1 MIAIRSFLKVEN
13 ALVPVEE
20 FVGPV
25 LDDSYIE
32 GAIELSIG
40 HKPILT
46 REMVDYVDQLWAY
59 LIRGLGEVV
68 AGREFSTFYP
78 DMPLEVVLRPQGDR
92 VTLMVDPSEGGAQAS
107 ATLDE
112 LCRAMATA
120 GTLFFERLGPFVPG
134 NQTMYDRYI
143 ADLAVLAKVFANQ
156 SIS

>member
-20 FVGPV
+20 FVGPI
-25 LDDSYIE
+25 LDDNYIE

-40 HKPILT
+40 HKTILT

-78 DMPLEVVLRPQGDR
+78 DMPLEVVLRPQGGR
-92 VTLMVDPSEGGAQAS
+92 VTIMVDPNEGG
-107 ATLDE
+107 
-112 LCRAMATA
+112 
-120 GTLFFERLGPFVPG
+120 
-134 NQTMYDRYI
+134 
-143 ADLAVLAKVFANQ
+143 
-156 SIS
+156 